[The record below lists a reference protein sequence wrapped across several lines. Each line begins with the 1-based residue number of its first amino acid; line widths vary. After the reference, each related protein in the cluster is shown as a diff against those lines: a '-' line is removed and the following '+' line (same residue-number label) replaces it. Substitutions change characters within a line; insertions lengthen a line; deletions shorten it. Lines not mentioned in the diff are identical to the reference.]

1 MEDQELHP
9 ETTGEKNQSYSI
21 LEYPARELPKQYMP
35 FIFSKWL
42 RSLRHGN
49 RLFKQIDSDE
59 YYKNYSI
66 YLDKLLQKPNSLI
79 RLAVLTDNHDVTL
92 GFAISRED
100 VLDYLFVQREFRTI
114 GIGTRLMPEGIT
126 TFTHLTLIAIDAW
139 NTNPK
144 LKHLKFNPFA

>member
-1 MEDQELHP
+1 MTYHAKD
-9 ETTGEKNQSYSI
+9 
-21 LEYPARELPKQYMP
+21 LPKQYIP
-35 FIFSKWL
+35 FVFSKWL
-42 RSLRHGN
+42 RSLRFGN

-66 YLDKLLQKPNSLI
+66 FIDRLLQKPSSII
-79 RLAVLTDNHDVTL
+79 RMAILTDDRDVIL
-92 GFAISRED
+92 GFSVNRED
-100 VLDYLFVQREFRTI
+100 ILDYIFVQREFRGI
-114 GIGTRLMPEGIT
+114 GIATKLFPEEIT